1 MKKKILV
8 IGNYNDAIYHG
19 LTGVD
24 DRLTSI
30 LSDYELICTD
40 DTSKLLTLKEDQISG
55 IISYLDIWQ
64 SKLRDDEANAFE
76 HFVTNGGGA
85 LLLHN
90 GISIQSQDRLLTL
103 AGAKFLGHPHHEVIR
118 FEPSAHPITDGCT
131 SFSLDEEPYQF
142 ELVPD
147 NKEVILTYWY
157 KDKQYPAGW
166 CKTSGSGRLIY
177 LCPGHTPEIFDCP
190 QYQQLIRQSMDWT
203 LGN

>member
-76 HFVTNGGGA
+76 RFVTNGGGA

-90 GISIQSQDRLLTL
+90 GISIQSQDRILTL

-118 FEPSAHPITDGCT
+118 FEPSAHPVIEGCK

-142 ELVPD
+142 ELVPAD
-147 NKEVILTYWY
+147 LT
-157 KDKQYPAGW
+157 Q
-166 CKTSGSGRLIY
+166 
-177 LCPGHTPEIFDCP
+177 
-190 QYQQLIRQSMDWT
+190 RQAT
-203 LGN
+203 GVPLTEF

>member
-19 LTGVD
+19 LAGVD
-24 DRLTSI
+24 KRLTSI
-30 LSDYELICTD
+30 LSNYELICTD
-40 DTSKLLTLKEDQISG
+40 
-55 IISYLDIWQ
+55 
-64 SKLRDDEANAFE
+64 DDEANAFE
-76 HFVTNGGGA
+76 HFVANGGGA

-103 AGAKFLGHPHHEVIR
+103 AGAKFLGHPQHEVIR
-118 FEPSAHPITDGCT
+118 FEPSAHPVTESCK

-142 ELVPD
+142 EFVPD
-147 NKEVILTYWY
+147 NKEIILTYQY
-157 KDKQYPAGW
+157 KNQKYPAGW
-166 CKTSGSGRLIY
+166 CKNSGKGRLIY

-203 LGN
+203 LNS

>member
-8 IGNYNDAIYHG
+8 IGNYTDAIYHG
-19 LTGVD
+19 LAGVD
-24 DRLTSI
+24 KRLTSI

-40 DTSKLLTLKEDQISG
+40 DTSKLLSLEKDHISG

-64 SKLRDDEANAFE
+64 SKLYDDEANAFE
-76 HFVTNGGGA
+76 HFVANGGGA

-118 FEPSAHPITDGCT
+118 FEPSAHPVTEGCK

-142 ELVPD
+142 EFVPD
-147 NKEVILTYWY
+147 NKKIILHHPWH
-157 KDKQYPAGW
+157 KDKESAKYFRH
-166 CKTSGSGRLIY
+166 RLRFRR
-177 LCPGHTPEIFDCP
+177 LQG
-190 QYQQLIRQSMDWT
+190 QNQSSR
-203 LGN
+203 